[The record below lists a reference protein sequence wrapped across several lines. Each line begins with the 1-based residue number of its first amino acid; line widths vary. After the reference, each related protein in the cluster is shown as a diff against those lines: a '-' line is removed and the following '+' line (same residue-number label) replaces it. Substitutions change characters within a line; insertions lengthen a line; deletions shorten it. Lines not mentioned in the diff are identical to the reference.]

1 MGVDRSPR
9 HRRLTLFHTLGIDAS
24 AILTLVKPETIARIG
39 RVWFVQRE
47 VTPNVP
53 VKPLPTGH
61 YGFGHIIDTLACSAQ
76 SVWWNSMVTRP
87 EMGRF
92 GVKLEG
98 SGKRRV
104 FAIANPLYQ
113 ALVRPLHDWVMEILR
128 RLPTDGTFN
137 QTAPPARLRGKFDGF
152 SFDLKAATDSLPV
165 SVSAGVLACLVGS
178 WPRPG
183 RTSCVVPVSGP
194 PIRRENRRAP
204 SCFASQRVSL

>member
-1 MGVDRSPR
+1 MDRSPR

-92 GVKLEG
+92 GVKLD
-98 SGKRRV
+98 
-104 FAIANPLYQ
+104 LYIFLYRLGTESRDFSQ
-113 ALVRPLHDWVMEILR
+113 HLVQH
-128 RLPTDGTFN
+128 
-137 QTAPPARLRGKFDGF
+137 
-152 SFDLKAATDSLPV
+152 
-165 SVSAGVLACLVGS
+165 AC
-178 WPRPG
+178 P
-183 RTSCVVPVSGP
+183 
-194 PIRRENRRAP
+194 
-204 SCFASQRVSL
+204 